1 MSYMFRI
8 FLAATFVLAT
18 TGVSSDEDLAVV
30 THSLTVEE
38 RLETI
43 ETIDVTA
50 NKELKTTEEDPVD
63 NEIAEI
69 LEEANDADSE
79 QKPQESEAKES

>member
-1 MSYMFRI
+1 M
-8 FLAATFVLAT
+8 LAT
-18 TGVSSDEDLAVV
+18 TGVSSDEELAVV

-50 NKELKTTEEDPVD
+50 NKDLKASNEDPVD
-63 NEIAEI
+63 DEIANI
-69 LEEANDADSE
+69 LDEAKDADSDE
-79 QKPQESEAKES
+79 NPQESEVEGS

>member
-1 MSYMFRI
+1 MSYVLRI
-8 FLAATFVLAT
+8 FLAATFVLAS
-18 TGVSSDEDLAVV
+18 TGVSSDEELAVV

-50 NKELKTTEEDPVD
+50 NKELKTSEEDSVD
-63 NEIAEI
+63 DEIAEI
-69 LEEANDADSE
+69 LDEANDADSDP
-79 QKPQESEAKES
+79 KPQESEAKES